1 MHRFGYSVDERVL
14 DRYSRSI
21 SNIRCAS
28 GAVSRLSRPA
38 DLAPVGGFDLHLP
51 STGLI
56 VGFHAVAAKAQL
68 TTADDLMGIES

>member
-1 MHRFGYSVDERVL
+1 
-14 DRYSRSI
+14 
-21 SNIRCAS
+21 
-28 GAVSRLSRPA
+28 LSRPA